1 VPTYA
6 LIHVKRFLR
15 TRRAWGAVL
24 AWLLLAIAIGLA
36 AGAKSTG
43 ISGALVSTHANT
55 ALPFLAYAVVGG
67 IVSPKGMGASVWNL
81 GLLGLG
87 TRRAAT
93 SLVLAALGMG
103 AFFGLIS
110 SALICFLGHGAM
122 DPPLAHDLFV
132 TSWVG
137 ALAGAAYGAL
147 FMLGSSF
154 FRGAG
159 RAAIFALDWILGS
172 SGVFALFLPHGH
184 VASLF
189 GGEPAFEMSQR
200 QSSIALVLIAVL
212 ASLWAV
218 RRGSRAR

>member
-1 VPTYA
+1 VSLYA

-24 AWLLLAIAIGLA
+24 AWLALAVAIGLA

-55 ALPFLAYAVVGG
+55 ALPFLAYAAVGG
-67 IVSPKGMGASVWNL
+67 IVSPKGMGASVWSL
-81 GLLGLG
+81 GLLGIG
-87 TRRAAT
+87 ARRAAA
-93 SLVLAALGMG
+93 SLVLSALGLAAL
-103 AFFGLIS
+103 FGLVS
-110 SALICFLGHGAM
+110 SALICALGHGVM
-122 DPPLAHDLFV
+122 DPPLGHDLLV

-137 ALAGAAYGAL
+137 ALAGASYGAL

-154 FRGAG
+154 WRGAG
-159 RAAIFALDWILGS
+159 RGVMFAIDWIFGG

-189 GGEPAFEMSQR
+189 GGERAFEMSQR
-200 QSSIALVLIAVL
+200 QSSVALVLITAL
-212 ASLWAV
+212 TALWAV
-218 RRGSRAR
+218 RRGATSR